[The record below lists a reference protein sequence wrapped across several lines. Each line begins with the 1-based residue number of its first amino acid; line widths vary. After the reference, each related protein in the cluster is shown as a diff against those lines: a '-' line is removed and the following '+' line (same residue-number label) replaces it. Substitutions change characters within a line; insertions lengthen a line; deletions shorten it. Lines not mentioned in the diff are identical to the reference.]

1 MRLVFFALLFAASAL
16 GVSAAPLP
24 TPNRPVTHRQWERY
38 HNRKFNEHDR
48 LGDQHMTE
56 ASRHEK
62 LANRARKKFVREE
75 GSTEE
80 SYTDNKVGVKKQ
92 MLSVTIKRPEN
103 MQKQRLIIRGKP

>member
-1 MRLVFFALLFAASAL
+1 MRVVFFALLFAASAL

-24 TPNRPVTHRQWERY
+24 T
-38 HNRKFNEHDR
+38 

-80 SYTDNKVGVKKQ
+80 SYTDDKVGVKKQ